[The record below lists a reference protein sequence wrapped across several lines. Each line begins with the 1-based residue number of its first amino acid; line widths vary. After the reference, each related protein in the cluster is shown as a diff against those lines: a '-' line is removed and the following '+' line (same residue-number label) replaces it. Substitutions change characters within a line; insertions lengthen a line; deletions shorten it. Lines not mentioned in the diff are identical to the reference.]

1 MVGTMLIGAQHV
13 LQTLFLSGRL
23 NFSALIRQTL
33 FTPRQL
39 KHSLAVLIQE
49 NLVLWYTSAEDG
61 STAYEANHNACY
73 LLIRSGKYLSYVED
87 RFKEPAVELLTHM
100 IANGHTSVGALVR
113 THGSSSG
120 APSLKSALRNGLKC
134 KDLDSGHVDDTH
146 SADALQGSLCDLLS
160 TGLLGLAHESDF
172 RPLADNRIE
181 AEKLAPHRDGL
192 SLKMKQAEALI
203 YEQGIAERLH
213 EWKHGTEAQRAELSD
228 LKWSKKRKI
237 ESLSEDVR
245 KRPRFSTE
253 SNITDG
259 DKLRVCSS
267 GSLASQEQTDS
278 S

>member
-1 MVGTMLIGAQHV
+1 MI
-13 LQTLFLSGRL
+13 RL
-23 NFSALIRQTL
+23 TL

-61 STAYEANHNACY
+61 STSYEANHNACY

-87 RFKEPAVELLTHM
+87 RFKEPAVELLSHV
-100 IANGHTSVGALVR
+100 IAYGHTSVGALVR
-113 THGSSSG
+113 AHGSSSG
-120 APSLKSALRNGLKC
+120 ASSHKSALPNGIKC
-134 KDLDSGHVDDTH
+134 KDVNSGHVDDNH
-146 SADALQGSLCDLLS
+146 SAHALQDSLCDMLS
-160 TGLLGLAHESDF
+160 TGLFGLAHESDF
-172 RPLADNRIE
+172 RPFADNRIE

-192 SLKMKQAEALI
+192 SVKMKQAEALI
-203 YEQGIAERLH
+203 YEQGIADRLH

-237 ESLSEDVR
+237 DNLSEGAK
-245 KRPRFSTE
+245 KRPRLSTE

-259 DKLRVCSS
+259 DKLRVRSS
-267 GSLASQEQTDS
+267 GSVASQEPTDS